1 MPLPPGKHYVTCPN
15 GHGMLLPIGVNSFFC
30 PGCHK
35 KYSWD
40 PSRAHPAQYG
50 SAIRKPPL
58 KRWKGR
64 ITDPGPSR
72 RPIPRNP
79 LYRAPTPPARRSPA
93 DFRMLEQPVGPI
105 LGNPPAP
112 MVPVA
117 AAPKTGLGFGGVV
130 GIAISITVVVIA
142 ISALAD
148 PEGFQD
154 KMNDFFSSAGVS
166 SPGDLLS
173 GSGSSNDSCAK
184 VREAFSYVGDCEPSS
199 RAGYQFCYVKM
210 RSNSGCQE
218 SNGVRLCD
226 SGEGTAFIPNE
237 CVR

>member
-1 MPLPPGKHYVTCPN
+1 MALPKGTSLYYCSCGRPT
-15 GHGMLLPIGVNSFFC
+15 LLPAGITRLTC
-30 PGCHK
+30 WGCHK
-35 KYSWD
+35 TSSWD
-40 PSRAHPAQYG
+40 PSRARPVQYG
-50 SAIRKPPL
+50 QFRPRFPI
-58 KRWKGR
+58 KRWPPRLSPGR
-64 ITDPGPSR
+64 RQIP
-72 RPIPRNP
+72 RPIR
-79 LYRAPTPPARRSPA
+79 YAPTPPTRRVPA

-105 LGNPPAP
+105 LGDPPAP
-112 MVPVA
+112 PVPVA
-117 AAPKTGLGFGGVV
+117 AAPKAGLGFGGVV

-142 ISALAD
+142 ISALAN

-154 KMNDFFSSAGVS
+154 KVNDFLSSVGVS

-210 RSNSGCQE
+210 RSNSGCQI